1 MPTHGTGPG
10 LHPPPTILG
19 AISNIPFDALNH
31 NPDKVHKLIKPPINP
46 MTLSGTIKCSG
57 NSEKVYHPSGL
68 RYYTAREMASIQT
81 FPMDYEFI
89 GNQGSQSRQIG
100 NAVPPLAAKAI
111 FLEVR
116 KSLQKAD
123 QEEIAGDGNSQ

>member
-10 LHPPPTILG
+10 LHPPPTIFDS
-19 AISNIPFDALNH
+19 ISDIPLDAPGHDLYTMRRFNRD
-31 NPDKVHKLIKPPINP
+31 PKDP
-46 MTLSGTIKCSG
+46 MTLSGTIKCGG
-57 NSEKVYHPSGL
+57 NSKNVYHPSGS
-68 RYYTAREMASIQT
+68 RGYTIKEMALIQT

-89 GNQGSQSRQIG
+89 GNKGSQSRQIG

-116 KSLQKAD
+116 KSLLKAD
-123 QEEIAGDGNSQ
+123 QVEMAGGGNTQ